1 MENGKNLLKNIL
13 SWILFALITLAFLFF
28 VVMAILGRKY
38 ALYVC
43 LGMITHYVLSS
54 VFHEVGHLLVGKLRK
69 MVFVQG
75 KILFLNFYRKGK
87 KLKVGL
93 CYPFETG
100 EISMVSRNV
109 NEVGKDLVLLSLAG
123 NLFTFLY
130 LVICLALGVIIKGYL
145 GWYFFALASV
155 STAYTLI
162 INLIPLAENGD
173 GALLFG
179 LLKGNE
185 KYKSALSL
193 AVVDA
198 YLYSGVSPS
207 GIPDDALYASNGCYS
222 QRVELVKLLKLI
234 DSSKMERAYV
244 YSGELLTRCDGDIK
258 RRVLKE
264 RFFLAVIMS
273 LSEEV
278 EKLKEEVLPL
288 LDEGGIED
296 MRISYYYRLYT
307 KESEWANLIKGSAQK
322 GLESEF
328 FKGIMLMEKKL
339 LDFKK

>member
-13 SWILFALITLAFLFF
+13 SWVLFSLITLAFLFF
-28 VVMAILGRKY
+28 VVTAILGRKY

-43 LGMITHYVLSS
+43 LGMVTHYFLSS
-54 VFHEVGHLLVGKLRK
+54 VFHEVGHLLVGKSRK

-75 KILFLNFYRKGK
+75 KILFFNFYRKGK

-100 EISMVSRNV
+100 EISMVSRSV
-109 NEVGKDLVLLSLAG
+109 NEAGKDLVLLSLAG
-123 NLFTFLY
+123 NLFTFVY
-130 LVICLALGVIIKGYL
+130 LVICLALGMIIRGYL
-145 GWYFFALASV
+145 GWYFFVLASV

-179 LLKGNE
+179 LIKSKEN
-185 KYKSALSL
+185 YKSAISL
-193 AVVDA
+193 AVANA

-207 GIPDDALYASNGCYS
+207 DIPDGVLYLSSGYYS
-222 QRVELVKLLKLI
+222 QRVELLKLLKLI

-244 YSGELLTRCDGDIK
+244 YSGELLTRCDDDV
-258 RRVLKE
+258 RPRVLKE

-278 EKLKEEVLPL
+278 EKLKEQVLPL
-288 LDEGGIED
+288 LDGGEAED

-307 KESEWANLIKGSAQK
+307 KENEWANLIKASAEK
-322 GLESEF
+322 SLNNEF
-328 FKGIMLMEKKL
+328 FNGVASMEKKL
-339 LDFKK
+339 LEFKK